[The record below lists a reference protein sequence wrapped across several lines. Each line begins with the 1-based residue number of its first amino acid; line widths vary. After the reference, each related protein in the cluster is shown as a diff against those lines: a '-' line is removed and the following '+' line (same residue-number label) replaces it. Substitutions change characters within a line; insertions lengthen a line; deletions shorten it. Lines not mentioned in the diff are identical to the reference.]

1 MSAIINA
8 RSPYF
13 IKITPSQ
20 GSIESATMTLYIY
33 SGIYAAS
40 PTVPQYTLTKTAITS
55 NNYIAFEISSLVKDY
70 LETEYGNFSTDGVWV
85 KTSTVITKDSGTT
98 TATTANKLV
107 DSTQNFTISVQ
118 IGDTVNNT
126 SDGTTATI
134 SAIDSST
141 TLSLSSD
148 IMTTGETYNI
158 KQTATAE
165 DVTPYLSFDGFGY
178 FEEGVN
184 PRTATNPINTV
195 VTGTTD
201 GVTVAF
207 KLQDSTQSFLDTV
220 SLGDTVNN
228 ISEGGT
234 TTISAI
240 ESNTS
245 LALAADI
252 MVSTPDN
259 YTIVARPDYTPALLQ
274 TNTTIYF
281 KQGTDIVFPVFA
293 EAEPTITFISGGGA
307 NIKWERTDEFW
318 NLYQNY
324 WGSILNPIIV
334 PDSTDS
340 TEKIVYIRVTP
351 TLTLQTGDTISV
363 VSTKS
368 GYEQSFTLTL
378 EAVCEPKYEQLQVI
392 FYNKFGALQIM
403 PFFKRSQKSLSVTGS
418 NYNRNIMDFT
428 TTPSYDISKHSIATY
443 GVNGNE
449 SIQMNTGFINESFN
463 EVIEEIM
470 LSKQIFVDD
479 GNNVLPININTKSL
493 TFKKG
498 VNEGLINYTLSFN
511 YAFSTINNIK

>member
-20 GSIESATMTLYIY
+20 GSIQSATMSLFVY
-33 SGIYAAS
+33 SGTYNAS
-40 PTVPQYTLTKTAITS
+40 PTPAQYSLTKTVITG

-85 KTSTVITKDSGTT
+85 KTSTVVVKDSGTT

-107 DSTQNFTISVQ
+107 DSTQNFTSSVE

-126 SDGTTATI
+126 TDGTSATI
-134 SAIDSST
+134 SAVDSNT

-148 IMTTGETYNI
+148 IMTTGESYSI
-158 KQTATAE
+158 RQTATVE
-165 DVTPYLSFDGFGY
+165 DTVPYLSFDGFGY
-178 FEEGVN
+178 FKEGVN
-184 PRTATNPINTV
+184 PRTSTNPINTL

-207 KLQDSTQSFLDTV
+207 KLQDSTQTFLNSV

-228 ISEGGT
+228 LSDGGS

-259 YTIVARPDYTPALLQ
+259 YSIVATPNYTPALLQ
-274 TNTTIYF
+274 SNTKIYF

-324 WGSILNPIIV
+324 WGNILSPIVV
-334 PDSTDS
+334 PDSTNS

-363 VSTKS
+363 VATKS
-368 GYEQSFTLTL
+368 GYAQSFTLTL

-403 PFFKRSQKSLSVTGS
+403 PFFKRSQKSINVSGNS
-418 NYNRNIMDFT
+418 YNRNIMDFT
-428 TTPSYDISKHSIATY
+428 SSPSYDQSKHSITSY
-443 GVNGNE
+443 GINGNE
-449 SIQMNTGFINESFN
+449 SIEMNTGFIDESFN

-470 LSKQIFVDD
+470 LSKQIWVDD
-479 GNNVLPININTKSL
+479 STNVLPINLNTKSL

-498 VNEGLINYTLSFN
+498 VNEGLINYTISFN